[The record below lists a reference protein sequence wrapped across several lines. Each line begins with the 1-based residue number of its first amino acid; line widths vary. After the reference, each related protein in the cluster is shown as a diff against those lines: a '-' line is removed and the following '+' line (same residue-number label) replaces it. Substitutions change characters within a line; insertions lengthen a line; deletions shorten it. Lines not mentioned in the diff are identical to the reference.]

1 MRRRSIRGFKRRLKL
16 FHRKED
22 GATAIE
28 FAFIAGPFFA
38 LIALVFETSAMLF
51 TDISLQN
58 GVNQT
63 ARLIRTG
70 QVQTGG
76 INETRFRQILCDN
89 VAFYLDCSKI
99 RLYVTKSATPS
110 FSNRTNVMAANKDT
124 PQRWEVGA
132 ASEWTLVQ
140 VSYDWKLF
148 IPKISMLGNVDSDT
162 RRIVGGALF
171 RNEPYGG

>member
-1 MRRRSIRGFKRRLKL
+1 MGRRSIRSFTRRLGL
-16 FHRKED
+16 FQRGES
-22 GATAIE
+22 GASAVE
-28 FAFIAGPFFA
+28 FALIAAPFFA
-38 LIALVFETSAMLF
+38 LISLVFETAAMLF

-70 QVQTGG
+70 QVQTQG
-76 INETRFRQILCDN
+76 ISETRFRQILCDN
-89 VAFYLDCSKI
+89 VAFYVDCAKV
-99 RLYVTKSATPS
+99 RLYVTKSASPS
-110 FSNRTNVMAANKDT
+110 FSNRTNVMVATEDT

-148 IPKISMLGNVDSDT
+148 IPKISMLGNIDGGT
-162 RRIVGGALF
+162 RRIVAGALF

>member
-1 MRRRSIRGFKRRLKL
+1 MGRRIRGFTQRFRLFRRQ
-16 FHRKED
+16 ES

-28 FAFIAGPFFA
+28 FAFIALPFFG
-38 LIALVFETSAMLF
+38 LISMVFETATMLF

-70 QVQTGG
+70 QVQTQG
-76 INETRFRQILCDN
+76 ISEARFREILCSN
-89 VAFYLDCSKI
+89 VIFYLDCSKL
-99 RLYVTKSATPS
+99 RVYVTKSATPT
-110 FSNRTNVMAANKDT
+110 FTNRTDMMAATSTT
-124 PQRWEVGA
+124 PQRWDVGA

-148 IPKISMLGNVDSDT
+148 IPKISMLGNVDQNT
-162 RRIVGGALF
+162 RRIVAGALF